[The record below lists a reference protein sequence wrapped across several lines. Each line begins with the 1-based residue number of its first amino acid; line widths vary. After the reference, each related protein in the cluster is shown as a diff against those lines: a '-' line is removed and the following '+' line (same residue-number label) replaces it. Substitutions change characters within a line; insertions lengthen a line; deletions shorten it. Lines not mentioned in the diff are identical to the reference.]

1 MSGKPVLWENPAFVS
16 LMNQVTVAVMKA
28 NSAPRALWEKIPEE
42 RATKPR
48 LYSFYSLD
56 KDNRIVVGEDR
67 EYESDAMAIAY
78 GHEMLAFE
86 DYQKIEV
93 WLRDARVGLM
103 HKNGARGGGAGVSL
117 RKAAK

>member
-1 MSGKPVLWENPAFVS
+1 MSEVSSACLAREVTMSGQPVLWENPAFVS
-16 LMNQVTVAVMKA
+16 LMNRVTVAVMKA

-48 LYSFYSLD
+48 FYSFYSLD
-56 KDNRIVVGEDR
+56 TDNRIAVGEDR
-67 EYESDAMAIAY
+67 ECESDAMAIAC

-93 WLRDARVGLM
+93 
-103 HKNGARGGGAGVSL
+103 
-117 RKAAK
+117 